1 LRPALR
7 RRALSPGSDVTR
19 YERSDVPDFR
29 IDVSA
34 TMHLTQRGDEL
45 MVHINQQFDDELERR
60 RRQSRHQFENIRTGE
75 RFNIDT
81 SWIQTDDDS

>member
-1 LRPALR
+1 LR

-19 YERSDVPDFR
+19 YERSDVPGFFVT
-29 IDVSA
+29 VSMTLA
-34 TMHLTQRGDEL
+34 NNMSDIESFAWR
-45 MVHINQQFDDELERR
+45 QFDDELERR